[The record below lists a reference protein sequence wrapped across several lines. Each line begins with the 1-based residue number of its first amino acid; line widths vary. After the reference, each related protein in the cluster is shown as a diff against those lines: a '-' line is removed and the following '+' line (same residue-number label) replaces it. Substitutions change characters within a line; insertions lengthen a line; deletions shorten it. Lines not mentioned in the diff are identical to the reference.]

1 MKIKNEINIYGIRPI
16 IEAINDN
23 KSINKVFIR
32 RSDNLSYNHSKL
44 ISILKEKNI
53 PFSFTPKEKFKK
65 IDAKNHQ
72 GVSALISPIDIVNIE
87 QLITQTKDNKNNKI
101 YVLLD
106 GITDTRNFGAIIR
119 TCAAFNVDGIIIS
132 EDNSAPINS
141 DVIKT
146 SAGGAFKVKIARV
159 KNLKDAI
166 YYLKTEDISII
177 GLSEKGKNKIYDC
190 NLKKPVGIVLGSED
204 RGISKGI
211 INLCDE
217 TVNIP
222 IENIDSLNV
231 SVAFSVIAYE
241 AKRQRIF

>member
-32 RSDNLSYNHSKL
+32 RTDNISHNHSKL
-44 ISILKEKNI
+44 ISLIKERNI
-53 PFSFTPKEKFKK
+53 PFSFAPKEKFNK

-72 GVSALISPIDIVNIE
+72 GVMALISPIDIINIE
-87 QLITQTKDNKNNKI
+87 QLITQTKENNNNKI

-166 YYLKTEDISII
+166 YHLKTEDISII
-177 GLSEKGKNKIYDC
+177 GLSEKGENKIYDC
-190 NLKKPVGIVLGSED
+190 KLNKPLGIVLGSED
-204 RGISKGI
+204 RGISRGI

>member
-32 RSDNLSYNHSKL
+32 RTDNLSHNHSKL
-44 ISILKEKNI
+44 ISLLKKRNI
-53 PFSFTPKEKFKK
+53 PFSFAPKEKFNK

-72 GVSALISPIDIVNIE
+72 GVMALISPIDIINIE
-87 QLITQTKDNKNNKI
+87 QLITQTKENNNKI

-166 YYLKTEDISII
+166 YHLKTEDISII
-177 GLSEKGKNKIYDC
+177 GLSEKGENKIYEC
-190 NLKKPVGIVLGSED
+190 KLNKPLGIVLGSED
-204 RGISKGI
+204 RGISRGI

>member
-32 RSDNLSYNHSKL
+32 RTDNLSHNHSKL
-44 ISILKEKNI
+44 ISLLKEKNI
-53 PFSFTPKEKFKK
+53 PFSFAPKEKFNK

-72 GVSALISPIDIVNIE
+72 GVMALISPIDIINIE
-87 QLITQTKDNKNNKI
+87 QLITQTKENNNKI

-106 GITDTRNFGAIIR
+106 GIKDTRNFVAIIR

-166 YYLKTEDISII
+166 YHLKTEDISII
-177 GLSEKGKNKIYDC
+177 GLSEKGENKIYDC
-190 NLKKPVGIVLGSED
+190 KLNKPLGIVLGSED
-204 RGISKGI
+204 RGISRGI

>member
-32 RSDNLSYNHSKL
+32 RTDNISHNHSKL
-44 ISILKEKNI
+44 ISLLKEKNI
-53 PFSFTPKEKFKK
+53 PFSFAPKEKFNK

-72 GVSALISPIDIVNIE
+72 GVMALISPIDIINIE
-87 QLITQTKDNKNNKI
+87 QLITQTKENNNKI

-166 YYLKTEDISII
+166 YHLKTEDISII
-177 GLSEKGKNKIYDC
+177 GLSEKGENKIYDC
-190 NLKKPVGIVLGSED
+190 KLNKPLGIVLGSED
-204 RGISKGI
+204 RGISRGI

>member
-32 RSDNLSYNHSKL
+32 RTDNLSHNHSKL
-44 ISILKEKNI
+44 ISLLKEKNI
-53 PFSFTPKEKFKK
+53 PFSFAPKEKFNK

-72 GVSALISPIDIVNIE
+72 GVMALISPIDIINIE
-87 QLITQTKDNKNNKI
+87 QLITQTKENNNKI

-166 YYLKTEDISII
+166 YHLKTEDISII
-177 GLSEKGKNKIYDC
+177 GLSEKGENKIYEC
-190 NLKKPVGIVLGSED
+190 KLNKPLGIVLGSED
-204 RGISKGI
+204 RGISRGI

>member
-32 RSDNLSYNHSKL
+32 RTDNLSHNHSKL
-44 ISILKEKNI
+44 ISLLKERNI
-53 PFSFTPKEKFKK
+53 PFSFAPKEKFNK

-72 GVSALISPIDIVNIE
+72 GVMALISPIDIINIE

-177 GLSEKGKNKIYDC
+177 GLSEKGENKIYDC
-190 NLKKPVGIVLGSED
+190 ELNKPLGIVLGSED

-222 IENIDSLNV
+222 IQNIDSLNV

-241 AKRQRIF
+241 AKRQRIS

>member
-32 RSDNLSYNHSKL
+32 RTDNLSHNHSKL
-44 ISILKEKNI
+44 ISLLKERNI
-53 PFSFTPKEKFKK
+53 PFSFAPKEKFNK

-72 GVSALISPIDIVNIE
+72 GVMALISPIDIINIE
-87 QLITQTKDNKNNKI
+87 QLITQTKDKENNKI

-166 YYLKTEDISII
+166 YHLKTEDISII
-177 GLSEKGKNKIYDC
+177 GLSEKGENKIYEC
-190 NLKKPVGIVLGSED
+190 KLNKPLGIVLGSED
-204 RGISKGI
+204 RGISRGI

>member
-32 RSDNLSYNHSKL
+32 RTDNISHNHSKL
-44 ISILKEKNI
+44 ISLIKERNI
-53 PFSFTPKEKFKK
+53 PFSFAPKEKFNK

-72 GVSALISPIDIVNIE
+72 GVLALISPIDIINIE
-87 QLITQTKDNKNNKI
+87 QLITQTKENNNKI

-166 YYLKTEDISII
+166 YHLKTEDISII
-177 GLSEKGKNKIYDC
+177 GLSEKGENKIYDC
-190 NLKKPVGIVLGSED
+190 KLNKPLGIVLGSED
-204 RGISKGI
+204 RGISRGI

>member
-32 RSDNLSYNHSKL
+32 RTDNISHNHSKL
-44 ISILKEKNI
+44 ISLIKERNI
-53 PFSFTPKEKFKK
+53 PFSFAPKEKFNK

-72 GVSALISPIDIVNIE
+72 GVMALISPIDIINIE
-87 QLITQTKDNKNNKI
+87 QLITQTKENNNKI

-166 YYLKTEDISII
+166 YHLKTEDISII
-177 GLSEKGKNKIYDC
+177 GLSEKGENKIYDC
-190 NLKKPVGIVLGSED
+190 KLNIPLGIVLGSED
-204 RGISKGI
+204 RGISRGI

>member
-32 RSDNLSYNHSKL
+32 RTDNLSHNHSKL
-44 ISILKEKNI
+44 ISLLKERNI
-53 PFSFTPKEKFKK
+53 PFSFAPKEKFNK

-72 GVSALISPIDIVNIE
+72 GVMALISPIDIINIE

-177 GLSEKGKNKIYDC
+177 GLSEKGENKIYDC
-190 NLKKPVGIVLGSED
+190 ELNKPLGIVLGSED

-222 IENIDSLNV
+222 IQNIDSLNV

>member
-1 MKIKNEINIYGIRPI
+1 MNCI
-16 IEAINDN
+16 AT
-23 KSINKVFIR
+23 S
-32 RSDNLSYNHSKL
+32 
-44 ISILKEKNI
+44 LKASVGPWNNSNN
-53 PFSFTPKEKFKK
+53 F
-65 IDAKNHQ
+65 
-72 GVSALISPIDIVNIE
+72 ISPTFEIFTTSFSLNVEYDF
-87 QLITQTKDNKNNKI
+87 LIKDESSSFEIKSTENW
-101 YVLLD
+101 L
-106 GITDTRNFGAIIR
+106 
-119 TCAAFNVDGIIIS
+119 IIS

-166 YYLKTEDISII
+166 YHLKTEDISII

-190 NLKKPVGIVLGSED
+190 KLNIPLGIVLGSED
-204 RGISKGI
+204 RGISRGI

>member
-32 RSDNLSYNHSKL
+32 RTDNLSHNHSKL
-44 ISILKEKNI
+44 ISLLKERNI
-53 PFSFTPKEKFKK
+53 PFSFAPKEKFNK

-72 GVSALISPIDIVNIE
+72 GVMALISPIDIINIE

-166 YYLKTEDISII
+166 YHLKTEDISII
-177 GLSEKGKNKIYDC
+177 GLSEKGENKIYDC
-190 NLKKPVGIVLGSED
+190 ELNKPIGIVLGSED
-204 RGISKGI
+204 RGISRGI

>member
-32 RSDNLSYNHSKL
+32 RTDNISHNHSKL
-44 ISILKEKNI
+44 ISLLKEKNI
-53 PFSFTPKEKFKK
+53 PFSFAPKEKFNK
-65 IDAKNHQ
+65 IDTKNHQ
-72 GVSALISPIDIVNIE
+72 GVLALISPIDIINIE
-87 QLITQTKDNKNNKI
+87 QLITQTKENNNKI

-166 YYLKTEDISII
+166 YHLKTEDISII
-177 GLSEKGKNKIYDC
+177 GLSEKGENKIYDC
-190 NLKKPVGIVLGSED
+190 KLNKPLGIVLGSED
-204 RGISKGI
+204 RGISRGI

>member
-32 RSDNLSYNHSKL
+32 RTDNLSHNHSKL
-44 ISILKEKNI
+44 ISLLKERNI
-53 PFSFTPKEKFKK
+53 PFSFAPKEKFNK

-72 GVSALISPIDIVNIE
+72 GVMALISPIDIINIE
-87 QLITQTKDNKNNKI
+87 QLITQTKENKNNKI

-166 YYLKTEDISII
+166 YHLKSIDISIVSA
-177 GLSEKGKNKIYDC
+177 SEKANKNVYDIDFT
-190 NLKKPVGIVLGSED
+190 KPVAVIMGSEQ
-204 RGISKGI
+204 RGINKSI
-211 INLCDE
+211 INLSDE
-217 TVNIP
+217 VVKLPMYGKIQ
-222 IENIDSLNV
+222 SLNV
-231 SVAFSVIAYE
+231 SVACGVFLYE
-241 AKRQRIF
+241 VVRQRI

>member
-32 RSDNLSYNHSKL
+32 RTDNLSHNHSKL
-44 ISILKEKNI
+44 ISLLKERNI
-53 PFSFTPKEKFKK
+53 PFSFAPKEKFNK

-72 GVSALISPIDIVNIE
+72 GVMALISPIDIINIE
-87 QLITQTKDNKNNKI
+87 QLITQTKENNNKI

-166 YYLKTEDISII
+166 YHLKTEDISII
-177 GLSEKGKNKIYDC
+177 GLSEKGENKIYDC
-190 NLKKPVGIVLGSED
+190 KLNKPLGIVLGSED
-204 RGISKGI
+204 RGISRGI

>member
-1 MKIKNEINIYGIRPI
+1 MNNNKEIKIYGVRPLL
-16 IEAINDN
+16 EAINSG

-32 RSDNLSYNHSKL
+32 RTDNLSHNHSKL
-44 ISILKEKNI
+44 ISLLKERNI
-53 PFSFTPKEKFKK
+53 PFSFTPKEKFNK

-72 GVSALISPIDIVNIE
+72 GVMALISPIDIINIE

-106 GITDTRNFGAIIR
+106 GITDTRNFGVIIR
-119 TCAAFNVDGIIIS
+119 TCAAFNIDGIIIS

-177 GLSEKGKNKIYDC
+177 GLSEKGENKIYDC

-217 TVNIP
+217 TVSIP
-222 IENIDSLNV
+222 IQNIDSLNV

>member
-32 RSDNLSYNHSKL
+32 RTDNISHNHSKL
-44 ISILKEKNI
+44 ISLIKERNI
-53 PFSFTPKEKFKK
+53 PFSFAPKEKFNK

-72 GVSALISPIDIVNIE
+72 GVMALISPIDIINIE
-87 QLITQTKDNKNNKI
+87 QLITQTKENNNKI

-166 YYLKTEDISII
+166 YHLKTEDISII
-177 GLSEKGKNKIYDC
+177 GLSEKGENKIYDC
-190 NLKKPVGIVLGSED
+190 KLNKPLGIVLGSED
-204 RGISKGI
+204 RGISRGI

>member
-32 RSDNLSYNHSKL
+32 RTDNLSHNHSKL
-44 ISILKEKNI
+44 ISLLKERNI
-53 PFSFTPKEKFKK
+53 PFSFAPKEKFNK
-65 IDAKNHQ
+65 IDTKNHQ
-72 GVSALISPIDIVNIE
+72 GVMALISPIDIINIE
-87 QLITQTKDNKNNKI
+87 QLITQTKDKENNKI

-166 YYLKTEDISII
+166 YHLKTEDISII
-177 GLSEKGKNKIYDC
+177 GLSEKGENKIYEC
-190 NLKKPVGIVLGSED
+190 KLNKPLGIVLGSED
-204 RGISKGI
+204 RGISRGI

-241 AKRQRIF
+241 AKRQRMF

>member
-32 RSDNLSYNHSKL
+32 RTDNLSHNHSKL
-44 ISILKEKNI
+44 ISLLKERNI
-53 PFSFTPKEKFKK
+53 PFSFAPKEKFNK

-72 GVSALISPIDIVNIE
+72 GVMALISPIDIINIE
-87 QLITQTKDNKNNKI
+87 QLITQTKDKENNKI

-166 YYLKTEDISII
+166 YHLKTEDISII
-177 GLSEKGKNKIYDC
+177 GLSEKGENKIYDC
-190 NLKKPVGIVLGSED
+190 ELNKPLGIVLGSED

>member
-32 RSDNLSYNHSKL
+32 RTDNLSHNHSKL
-44 ISILKEKNI
+44 ISLLKERNI
-53 PFSFTPKEKFKK
+53 PFSFAPKEKFNK

-72 GVSALISPIDIVNIE
+72 GVMALISPIDIINIE
-87 QLITQTKDNKNNKI
+87 QLITQTKDKENNKI

-166 YYLKTEDISII
+166 YHLKTEDISII
-177 GLSEKGKNKIYDC
+177 GLSEKGENKIYDC
-190 NLKKPVGIVLGSED
+190 ELNKPLGIVLGSED
-204 RGISKGI
+204 RGISRGI

>member
-32 RSDNLSYNHSKL
+32 QSDNLSYNHSKL

-53 PFSFTPKEKFKK
+53 PFSFAPKEKFNK

-72 GVSALISPIDIVNIE
+72 GVMALISPIDIINIE

-166 YYLKTEDISII
+166 YHLKTEDISII
-177 GLSEKGKNKIYDC
+177 GLSEKGENKIYDC
-190 NLKKPVGIVLGSED
+190 NLKKSIGIVLGSED
-204 RGISKGI
+204 RGISRGI

-222 IENIDSLNV
+222 IQNIDSLNV

-241 AKRQRIF
+241 VKRQRIF